1 MEISLFI
8 LTGLMAGFI
17 GGLLGLGGGI
27 LLMPVLRFAFD
38 MPVMEAVGITIL
50 SVFFVTISGSYY
62 HYKLGHINFPSL
74 TPVII
79 AGAFSSFLFSFIFN
93 KMMGHTEWIDCA
105 IGLVFL
111 IVSARMIRA
120 GLRKRMGRDAFSR
133 FNNRLPGTIFQKG
146 LIGVF
151 AGAMPGLLGIGTGA
165 ILVPIFT
172 FTLKASIKVAIGSS
186 LACFTINALVSAV
199 MKWHQGLIDLS
210 TALPIGL
217 GAVLGAIIGST
228 VNNRIP
234 SSALK
239 FIFGIIFLYVSSKFI
254 LSPWGIKI

>member
-1 MEISLFI
+1 MELPIFI
-8 LTGLMAGFI
+8 VTGLMSGFI

-27 LLMPVLRFAFD
+27 LLMPVLRFALGI
-38 MPVMEAVGITIL
+38 PVIEAVGITVF
-50 SVFFVTISGSYY
+50 SVFLVTISGSFY
-62 HYKLGHINFPSL
+62 HY
-74 TPVII
+74 T
-79 AGAFSSFLFSFIFN
+79 FSSFLFSFVFN
-93 KMMGHTEWIDCA
+93 KMIDHTEWIDCA

-133 FNNRLPGTIFQKG
+133 FNNGLPGTIFQKG

-199 MKWHQGLIDLS
+199 MKWNQGLIDLS
-210 TALPIGL
+210 IALPIGL
-217 GAVLGAIIGST
+217 GAVLGAIIGSA

-239 FIFGIIFLYVSSKFI
+239 FIFGIIFLYASSKFI
-254 LSPWGIKI
+254 LSPWGVKI